1 MTSLT
6 TRLDAVDRGFLKR
19 LEQQSDRRQPPI
31 IKRSAMVPAPPLAD
45 RPEPPPVVLAD
56 SLPETLVDRL
66 LRAVPGA
73 WANLAERVEDARR
86 SGAVVIAITGARRGE
101 GRTTV
106 VQCLSRALAQRGL
119 RVECHDRAPVETD
132 HSTALHDEGIVLVD
146 AGVWFPSGPLR
157 RAWLERQ
164 SLGCHAAIVVR
175 RADQPECAARGV
187 ALAAVG
193 LRVLGEIIT
202 MAAPTTHSIHVM

>member
-106 VQCLSRALAQRGL
+106 VQCLTLLA
-119 RVECHDRAPVETD
+119 E
-132 HSTALHDEGIVLVD
+132 
-146 AGVWFPSGPLR
+146 
-157 RAWLERQ
+157 RAWLF
-164 SLGCHAAIVVR
+164 SATDLSTDG
-175 RADQPECAARGV
+175 AARQ
-187 ALAAVG
+187 AVYF
-193 LRVLGEIIT
+193 LNPVSLEARQ
-202 MAAPTTHSIHVM
+202 